1 MDKYNLHSTFE
12 INRHIDPIEEANK
25 RYAEKLKVSRTI
37 PAYDSRRIE
46 LFSQMNSQTDLAL
59 KACGIDFIKKVCSI
73 DQELA
78 HNILSIFS
86 QAVENANFD
95 DVEMSFR
102 KIVAAK
108 YEEEEKNNYRR
119 R

>member
-1 MDKYNLHSTFE
+1 MDNYTLRSAFE
-12 INRHIDPIEEANK
+12 VDKHIDPVAEANK
-25 RYAEKLKVSRTI
+25 RYEENLKVKKTK
-37 PAYDSRRIE
+37 PVYDSRKLE
-46 LFSQMNSQTDLAL
+46 LFSEMDSQPVLAL
-59 KACGIDFIKKVCSI
+59 KACGLDFIKRICSV

-86 QAVENANFD
+86 QAVENDNFN

-102 KIVAAK
+102 RIVAAK
-108 YEEEEKNNYRR
+108 YDEEVKNNYRR

>member
-12 INRHIDPIEEANK
+12 INKQIDPIEEANK
-25 RYAEKLKVSRTI
+25 RYAEKLKVSRPI
-37 PAYDSRRIE
+37 PFYDSRKIE
-46 LFSQMNSQTDLAL
+46 LFSEMNSQTDLAL
-59 KACGIDFIKKVCSI
+59 KACGLDFIKRICSI

-86 QAVENANFD
+86 QAVEKNNFD
-95 DVEMSFR
+95 DVEMNFR
-102 KIVAAK
+102 KIVYK
-108 YEEEEKNNYRR
+108 KLEEEEKIQYRR

>member
-1 MDKYNLHSTFE
+1 MDKYNLYSTFE
-12 INRHIDPIEEANK
+12 INKHVDPIEEANK
-25 RYAEKLKVSRTI
+25 RYTEKLKVSRTI
-37 PAYDSRRIE
+37 PAYDSRRFE
-46 LFSQMNSQTDLAL
+46 LFSQMNSQPDLAL
-59 KACGIDFIKKVCSI
+59 KACGLDFIKRICSI

-86 QAVENANFD
+86 QAVEKDNFD

-108 YEEEEKNNYRR
+108 YDEEDKNNYRKR
-119 R
+119 